1 MGAHIAEKYFDGN
14 CVSFAFFYP
23 LFCSKSFNFLSIE
36 IQKKRSQRKQYGS
49 NFSVFMGPGSLWYLA
64 FCRSATFLCGLLS
77 SKQPQVLEGLHF
89 QQTCIFKKV
98 FFSLFFRESKDL
110 KILKPRDAMTASWR
124 PFASGLYVP
133 RRPKRNGI
141 YTLFENDL
149 KMSHFLVSKNHEN

>member
-1 MGAHIAEKYFDGN
+1 
-14 CVSFAFFYP
+14 
-23 LFCSKSFNFLSIE
+23 
-36 IQKKRSQRKQYGS
+36 
-49 NFSVFMGPGSLWYLA
+49 MGPGSLWYLA

-124 PFASGLYVP
+124 PFTSGLYVP

-141 YTLFENDL
+141 YTLFENHP
-149 KMSHFLVSKNHEN
+149 KMSHFSFSKNDENWAFFGIFMNFCSECKRSSLRSQCWIRPFSVILKHCKLGF

>member
-1 MGAHIAEKYFDGN
+1 MQGN
-14 CVSFAFFYP
+14 DFQICHFHVSSY
-23 LFCSKSFNFLSIE
+23 LSE
-36 IQKKRSQRKQYGS
+36 LLSNYRGLLYGS
-49 NFSVFMGPGSLWYLA
+49 NFTVFMGPGSLWYLA

-98 FFSLFFRESKDL
+98 LFSLFFRESKDL
-110 KILKPRDAMTASWR
+110 KILKPRAMTASWR

-141 YTLFENDL
+141 FTLFENDL

>member
-1 MGAHIAEKYFDGN
+1 
-14 CVSFAFFYP
+14 
-23 LFCSKSFNFLSIE
+23 
-36 IQKKRSQRKQYGS
+36 
-49 NFSVFMGPGSLWYLA
+49 MGPGSLWYLA

-133 RRPKRNGI
+133 RRPKRNGM

-149 KMSHFLVSKNHEN
+149 KMSHFSFSKNRENWAFFGIFMNFCPEFKRSSHRSQCWIRPFSVIFKHCELAF

>member
-1 MGAHIAEKYFDGN
+1 MQKKYSESN
-14 CVSFAFFYP
+14 CVSFAFFDP
-23 LFCSKSFNFLSIE
+23 FFAVNLFNFLSIE

-124 PFASGLYVP
+124 LFASGLYVP
-133 RRPKRNGI
+133 RRPKRNGM